1 MRREVLK
8 KSYHKVEG
16 TQLITGVFHSVM
28 FTNHLRLINSVSGDQ
43 RKPKM
48 QQTIQE
54 TTSILNSN
62 RSSIPLQVL
71 FRVLQ
76 LNFEE
81 LKSCINTLCLL
92 TF

>member
-1 MRREVLK
+1 MRREVRK
-8 KSYHKVEG
+8 TSYHKVEG
-16 TQLITGVFHSVM
+16 TQLITGVFHSVR
-28 FTNHLRLINSVSGDQ
+28 FTNHLRLINSVSRDQ

-48 QQTIQE
+48 QQTMQE

-62 RSSIPLQVL
+62 RSIIHLQVL

-81 LKSCINTLCLL
+81 
-92 TF
+92 

>member
-1 MRREVLK
+1 MRREVRK
-8 KSYHKVEG
+8 TSYHKVEG
-16 TQLITGVFHSVM
+16 TQLTTGVFHSVM

-81 LKSCINTLCLL
+81 LKSCINTLCLP

>member
-28 FTNHLRLINSVSGDQ
+28 FTNHLRLINSVSGDE

-81 LKSCINTLCLL
+81 LKSCINTLCLP

>member
-16 TQLITGVFHSVM
+16 TQLIKGVFHSVM

>member
-1 MRREVLK
+1 MRREVRK
-8 KSYHKVEG
+8 TSYHKVEG
-16 TQLITGVFHSVM
+16 TQLITGVFHSVR
-28 FTNHLRLINSVSGDQ
+28 FTNHLRLLNSVSRDQ

-48 QQTIQE
+48 QQTMQE

-62 RSSIPLQVL
+62 HSSIHLQVL

-81 LKSCINTLCLL
+81 
-92 TF
+92 

>member
-28 FTNHLRLINSVSGDQ
+28 FTNHLRLINSVSRDQ

-81 LKSCINTLCLL
+81 LKSCINTLCLP

>member
-81 LKSCINTLCLL
+81 LKSCINTLCLP

>member
-28 FTNHLRLINSVSGDQ
+28 FINHLRLINSVSGDQ